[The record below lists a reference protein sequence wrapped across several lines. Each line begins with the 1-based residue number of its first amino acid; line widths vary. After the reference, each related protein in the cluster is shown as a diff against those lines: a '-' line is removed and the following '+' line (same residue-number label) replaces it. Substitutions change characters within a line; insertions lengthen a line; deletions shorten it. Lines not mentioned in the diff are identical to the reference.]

1 MPTAKRR
8 HAVTETPEVS
18 EALRTAALRWPDDR
32 DQPARLL
39 RHLIE
44 EGHKSIAPAATE
56 RQNNRLA
63 TVRRVSGS
71 YTGLYE
77 PGYLDELRSEW
88 PERLPSTQGCS
99 SHCST
104 PTTRTIVKPKHYS
117 RPTSQS
123 R

>member
-8 HAVTETPEVS
+8 HAVTETPEVA
-18 EALRTAALRWPDDR
+18 EALRAAALRWPDDR
-32 DQPARLL
+32 DKPARLL

-63 TVRRVSGS
+63 TVRRVSRS

-88 PERLPSTQGCS
+88 PE
-99 SHCST
+99 
-104 PTTRTIVKPKHYS
+104 
-117 RPTSQS
+117 
-123 R
+123 